1 MSDRSSWSSQWAQ
14 WVSDIQTEWDLYH
27 FFCGQSKTSV
37 EKWEKNVNDMC
48 QQQQDRKDSSL
59 HTVWDIFCNTWPSS
73 PLNLP
78 GNHFFSFCWH
88 HSDSTHWCHTQSLQ
102 LLDWTLLPKW
112 QYSQEAVRM
121 GCSTGD
127 SELGQQQGRQCRDL
141 HDHGV
146 APQRPNKVSKAGP
159 VPITIINYSTV
170 ISRQVQSSEEG
181 VRSSQELRP
190 LKSRS
195 NIIPLAG

>member
-1 MSDRSSWSSQWAQ
+1 
-14 WVSDIQTEWDLYH
+14 
-27 FFCGQSKTSV
+27 
-37 EKWEKNVNDMC
+37 
-48 QQQQDRKDSSL
+48 
-59 HTVWDIFCNTWPSS
+59 
-73 PLNLP
+73 
-78 GNHFFSFCWH
+78 
-88 HSDSTHWCHTQSLQ
+88 
-102 LLDWTLLPKW
+102 
-112 QYSQEAVRM
+112 M

-141 HDHGV
+141 HDRGV
-146 APQRPNKVSKAGP
+146 APQHPNKVSKAGP